1 MKRTLSIVGAGRVG
15 RTLGKR
21 LRERGW
27 RIGAVVTRSTAT
39 SRAAVR
45 AIGAGTPLV
54 WSGSA
59 GLQLHDM
66 RRNVERAL
74 GPVADGHLRSL
85 LGGRSFS
92 SDINSPQKGG
102 FSP

>member
-54 WSGSA
+54 WGGSA
-59 GLQLHDM
+59 RLILAASTRVEAWGFIPTKTVGLQ
-66 RRNVERAL
+66 
-74 GPVADGHLRSL
+74 
-85 LGGRSFS
+85 
-92 SDINSPQKGG
+92 KGLQ
-102 FSP
+102 PWV

>member
-45 AIGAGTPLV
+45 AIGAGTPFV
-54 WSGSA
+54 WGGSA
-59 GLQLHDM
+59 GIQLHGKATAM
-66 RRNVERAL
+66 SRAGFRPGRR
-74 GPVADGHLRSL
+74 RS
-85 LGGRSFS
+85 SANAF
-92 SDINSPQKGG
+92 
-102 FSP
+102 